1 MHHDEVCS
9 LYFLIFIQKEK
20 NISGDMDI
28 KATSV

>member
-9 LYFLIFIQKEK
+9 LYFLIIIQKEK
-20 NISGDMDI
+20 NISGDIYI